1 MKTTERV
8 REALLGVPTSDY
20 FRQRAFAGWKPV
32 AIIWERE
39 IEDETGTPV
48 RQTES
53 VPYGLQISAD
63 ASALEENPTEKAVLL
78 AVFDGI
84 VQDQRLSQI
93 ASGLN
98 SAGYRTRLGDVWTST
113 DIFELLPRLIEIG
126 PRVFPTREWAERREQ
141 LFRAVS

>member
-39 IEDETGTPV
+39 IEEETGAPV
-48 RQTES
+48 LASEA
-53 VPYGLQISAD
+53 VPYGLQISPD
-63 ASALEENPTEKAVLL
+63 ASTLEENPGEKAVLL

-84 VQDQRLSQI
+84 VQDKRLSQV
-93 ASGLN
+93 AKELN
-98 SAGYRTRLGDVWTST
+98 ENGYRTRHGDPWTPT
-113 DIFELLPRLIEIG
+113 DVFDLLPRLIEIG
-126 PRVFPTREWAERREQ
+126 PRVFPTREWAERRQQ